1 MIKLS
6 KIQQEIIQILL
17 KTSDLQSS
25 GIHAEMKKNNSDVSL
40 ITVKRALS
48 SMVKNGTLVSL
59 GSGRSV
65 RYVVTI
71 PGRIFS
77 EIDAKNYCASDPDAR
92 YGMSTYNFDLFSKFP
107 ADIFNDAELKA
118 LEEYTKKYK
127 QRTKEVSP
135 SIQKKELERLIIEL
149 SWKSSKIEGNTY
161 TLLDT
166 EKLILENKEAVG
178 HSKDEAQMIL
188 NHKNA
193 FYFIREH
200 ISEFKTLTPVNLE
213 TLHSVLVKNLS
224 IATGLRRTLVGVL
237 GSKYKP
243 LDNIYQIREAINS
256 LSVVVSE
263 TNVPYAK
270 ALVSLLGISY
280 IQPFEDG
287 NKRTSRLMTNALLLA
302 HGCAPLSY
310 RNIEENEYREA
321 MLIFYELNSIFPIK
335 KIFIEQYKFACENYA
350 IGV

>member
-1 MIKLS
+1 MMKLS

-17 KTSDLQSS
+17 KKDELQSS
-25 GIHAEMKKNNSDVSL
+25 GIYAEMKKNNSDVSF

-48 SMVKNGTLVSL
+48 SMVKSGVLLSL

-65 RYVVTI
+65 RYIITVF
-71 PGRIFS
+71 GRVFA
-77 EIDAKNYCASDPDAR
+77 EIDAKNYCVSDPDVR
-92 YGMSTYNFDLFSKFP
+92 YGMGGYNFDLFSKFP
-107 ADIFNDAELKA
+107 ANIFEDAELDV

-127 QRTKEVSP
+127 QRTKEVSA
-135 SIQKKELERLIIEL
+135 SIQKKELERLVIEL

-200 ISEFKTLTPVNLE
+200 ISEFKTLTPVNLGM
-213 TLHSVLVKNLS
+213 LHSILVKNLS
-224 IATGLRRTLVGVL
+224 IEIGLRKTLVGVL

-243 LDNIYQIREAINS
+243 LDNIYQIKEAIDS
-256 LSVVVSE
+256 LSVAVSKVN
-263 TNVPYAK
+263 TPYAK
-270 ALVSLLGISY
+270 ALISLLGISY

-287 NKRTSRLMTNALLLA
+287 NKRTSRLMANALLLSY
-302 HGCAPLSY
+302 GCAPLSY
-310 RNIEENEYREA
+310 RSIEENEYREA
-321 MLIFYELNSIFPIK
+321 ILVFYELNSIIPIK

-350 IGV
+350 VGA